1 MAKTP
6 LARSFLWAHRQILGA
21 KRLGMPVSEFVGQVA
36 EARTRRRDFLKSC
49 AGAAALGVGLA
60 GLPGGRAE
68 AEEFRPHLPTV
79 AIIGGG
85 MAGLTCA
92 WELKKRGIRSTIYE
106 ASTRV
111 NGRILTDRTTF
122 ASQGMFSDLGGEY
135 IDTWHTSMRSIARRF
150 DLTLLDYAEDAP
162 LIDNYY
168 DFENRRRTTQELL
181 SAYEPI
187 AAAIDAA
194 YDEFDKPNGT
204 VLFDDA
210 NGGERL
216 DSLSVRAFL
225 APITAEPWIKKLI
238 EVGYEAEFGLDA
250 DQCNCLNMIYLISTE
265 VKKMKH
271 KNVFD
276 FYGGS
281 DERFHC
287 AQGNDA
293 IPQAVANDLASGQ
306 VALERRLS
314 AVRTLSDGRYCLT
327 FTGGPEVTVN
337 HVVFA
342 LPFTMLRTVDLSG
355 VTLPTWKQIAI
366 NEMALGDITK
376 VITGHTRRVWREQGF
391 IGNSYSDR
399 FFQTT
404 TETSRMQ
411 PGTTGILENYTGG
424 SHALQMAQGTVA
436 SQVTFF
442 HDQVENLFPGVKA
455 TYNGNKVRMA
465 WNQHPFT
472 RGAYSSYRV
481 GEYTRFAGAEPLRV
495 GNLHFCGEHT
505 TVEWQG
511 WMEGAARSGLDAA
524 KEIAS
529 DLGLEVPSA
538 RTRQHPGTLSA
549 SG

>member
-1 MAKTP
+1 M
-6 LARSFLWAHRQILGA
+6 ARSSLIRSLLWAHRQIHGA
-21 KRLGMPVSEFVGQVA
+21 RAAGMPVGEFAEHAQQV
-36 EARTRRRDFLKSC
+36 RQRRREFLKSC

-68 AEEFRPHLPTV
+68 AEEFRPHLPKV

-106 ASTRV
+106 ASKRV
-111 NGRILTDRTTF
+111 SGRILTDRTSF

-150 DLTLLDYAEDAP
+150 DLPLLDYAEDAP

-168 DFENRRRTTQELL
+168 DFGNRRRTTQELL
-181 SAYEPI
+181 AAYEPI
-187 AAAIDAA
+187 ANAIDAA
-194 YDEFDKPNGT
+194 FDEFDNPNGT

-225 APITAEPWIKKLI
+225 APIAAEPWIKKLI
-238 EVGYEAEFGLDA
+238 DVGYEAEFGLDG
-250 DQCNCLNMIYLISTE
+250 DENNCLNMLYLISTA
-265 VKKMKH
+265 VGQMTH
-271 KNVFD
+271 NGAFD

-293 IPQAVANDLASGQ
+293 IPQAVANDLAAGQ
-306 VALERRLS
+306 VALERRLT
-314 AVRTLSDGRYCLT
+314 AVRTLTDGRYRLT
-327 FTGGPEVTVN
+327 FAGGPEVIAT

-342 LPFTMLRTVDLSG
+342 LPFTMLRTVDLTG
-355 VTLPTWKQIAI
+355 VVLPAWKQIAI
-366 NEMALGDITK
+366 NEMALGQITK
-376 VITGHTRRVWREQGF
+376 VITGHTRPVWREQGF

-411 PGTTGILENYTGG
+411 PGATGILENYTGG
-424 SHALQMAQGTVA
+424 SHALAMAEGTVA
-436 SQVTFF
+436 DQVTYF
-442 HDQVENLFPGVKA
+442 HNQVEPLFPGLKA

-465 WNQHPFT
+465 WNQNPFT

-481 GEYTRFAGAEPLRV
+481 GEYTRFAGAEPIRV

-524 KEIAS
+524 KEVAA
-529 DLGLEVPSA
+529 DLGLEVPPI
-538 RTRQHPGTLSA
+538 RTSQHPGTVVA